1 MAQVNVELSEYDM
14 LRTSKD
20 KAEAEVR
27 DLKEEVKKLKD
38 NANNVVVR
46 NRYYIP
52 SLNYI
57 EAARQITRI
66 LGVNGI
72 DYLLSDIRRCQ
83 DIRKVDM
90 FGASQIDEQLIRRFA
105 HIIENGLKGFLNLRS
120 SYIED
125 TVTTEIRG
133 FDEFAEKIKAELEL
147 KYKGVME
154 QKKAEL
160 DRQLD
165 LYDAKHLDVE
175 KEVKKAEDSLNSRHE
190 KEVKKLTDK
199 LEKAEDTITDLK
211 ERLKEAS
218 KSSEEKLAE
227 AMAKLQAAQEEV
239 AKYAKPKKKL
249 FGLFG

>member
-1 MAQVNVELSEYDM
+1 
-14 LRTSKD
+14 
-20 KAEAEVR
+20 
-27 DLKEEVKKLKD
+27 
-38 NANNVVVR
+38 
-46 NRYYIP
+46 
-52 SLNYI
+52 
-57 EAARQITRI
+57 
-66 LGVNGI
+66 
-72 DYLLSDIRRCQ
+72 
-83 DIRKVDM
+83 M